1 MFETIRP
8 FVQGNILEA
17 GSGTGNISEYF
28 LQNKFAITLSDTD
41 EYYIEELK
49 KKFGSFPDLEG
60 VRNLDLQHGQ
70 FATAYADLKE
80 KFNTVVLLNVL
91 EHLADDHAAIRNT
104 GYLLKQNG
112 RLIILTPAYAALYSR
127 LDRELGHYRRYTT
140 RKLAALLQHN
150 GFIPEKKFYFNA
162 LGIAGWL
169 YGKALKLKYI
179 PAGEMKIYNQL
190 TPLAKL
196 IDKIVFNKTGLSA
209 VITGIKQ

>member
-8 FVQGNILEA
+8 FVQGHVLEA

-28 LQNKFAITLSDTD
+28 LRNGFTITLSDTD
-41 EYYIEELK
+41 EFYIEELK
-49 KKFGSFPDLEG
+49 KKFSSFGNLGG
-60 VRNLDLQHGQ
+60 VKNIDLQHGH

-80 KFNTVVLLNVL
+80 TFDTVFLLNVL
-91 EHLADDHAAIRNT
+91 EHLADDNAAIRNIR
-104 GYLLKQNG
+104 YLLKPAG

-127 LDRELGHYRRYTT
+127 LDKELNHYRRYTVS
-140 RKLAALLQHN
+140 RLATLLQHN

-162 LGIAGWL
+162 LGIVGWL
-169 YGKALKLKYI
+169 YGKALKLRYI
-179 PAGEMKIYNQL
+179 PSGEMKIYNQL

>member
-8 FVQGNILEA
+8 FLKGNILEA

-28 LQNKFAITLSDTD
+28 LLNGFTITLSDTD
-41 EYYIEELK
+41 EFYIEELK
-49 KKFGSFPDLEG
+49 KKFSSSGNLGG
-60 VRNLDLQHGQ
+60 VKNIDLQHDH
-70 FATAYADLKE
+70 FATAYADLKG
-80 KFNTVVLLNVL
+80 KFDTVVLLNVL

-104 GYLLKQNG
+104 EYLLNQNG
-112 RLIILTPAYAALYSR
+112 RLVILTPAYTALYSR
-127 LDRELGHYRRYTT
+127 LDKELGHYRRYTT
-140 RKLAALLQHN
+140 GKLAALLQHN

-169 YGKALKLKYI
+169 YGKALKLKHI

-196 IDKIVFNKTGLSA
+196 IDKIVFNKAGLSA